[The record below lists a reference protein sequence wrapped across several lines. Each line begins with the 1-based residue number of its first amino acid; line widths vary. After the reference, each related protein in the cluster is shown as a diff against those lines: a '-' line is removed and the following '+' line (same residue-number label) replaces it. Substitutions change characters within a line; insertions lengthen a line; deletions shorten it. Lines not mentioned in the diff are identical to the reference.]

1 MHRGKLEVTISVL
14 AALENRPQNMTAIM
28 LKARLSFTRAK
39 KLLQKLIAAHLVEI
53 AEQKQYSSRAEKT
66 YALTPKGRKALEAA
80 KTLIELLT
88 DTKDEKYAELLDE
101 AVKEIRFNLK
111 LRTVYAE

>member
-1 MHRGKLEVTISVL
+1 MHRGKLEITISVL
-14 AALENRPQNMTAIM
+14 AALENRPRNITRIM
-28 LKARLSFTRAK
+28 QKANLSFIKAK
-39 KLLQKLIAAHLVEI
+39 KVLQELIAARLVELK
-53 AEQKQYSSRAEKT
+53 EKKRCSTRTEKT
-66 YALTPKGRKALEAA
+66 YALTPKGRKALETA